1 MSYEVAKYETAMTK
15 DHLDAKRRGLLQKHG
30 ETKALQ
36 RKKYTFFRLTHATQS
51 QCHNMIRCILILTS
65 NFIPTPIWMYGFGIY
80 AQF

>member
-36 RKKYTFFRLTHATQS
+36 RKKYTFFRLTHATRS
-51 QCHNMIRCILILTS
+51 QCHNMIRRILILTS
-65 NFIPTPIWMYGFGIY
+65 NFIPIPIWMYGFGIY